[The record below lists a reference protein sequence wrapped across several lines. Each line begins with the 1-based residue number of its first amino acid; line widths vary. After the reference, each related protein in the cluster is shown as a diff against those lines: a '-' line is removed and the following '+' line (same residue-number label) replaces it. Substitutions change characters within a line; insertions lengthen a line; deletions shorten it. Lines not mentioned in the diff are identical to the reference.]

1 MGILMSEWT
10 THLKLPVLA
19 AAQAQKHV
27 THNEA
32 LALVDLVVQLAVVS
46 DSVSA
51 PPADPDEGERYIVP
65 AGATGTFAGHEY
77 TIAAF
82 DGGVWRFLAPVEGW
96 AAWVQS
102 LGAMRVYSGGGWVG
116 FSSVTGLGVDSTTG
130 GAAFQQETTVLS
142 ESAHK
147 AQSQFVTVDE
157 LITLSGSYTDSTL
170 HIPSRAIVFCVSTRV
185 TEAITGASSY
195 DCGIADETSK
205 FGGSLGVTAGSN
217 NAGVIGPTAFYADTP
232 VRVTANGGAF
242 TGGKLRLSLHYFLPV
257 VPQS

>member
-1 MGILMSEWT
+1 MNEWT
-10 THLKLPVLA
+10 THLKLPFLA

-51 PPADPDEGERYIVP
+51 PPADPVEGDRYIVP
-65 AGATGTFAGHEY
+65 AGATGAFAGHEQK
-77 TIAAF
+77 IAAF

-102 LGAMRVYSGGGWVG
+102 LGAMRVYSSGGWIG
-116 FSSVTGLGVDSTTG
+116 FSSVAGLGVDSATG
-130 GAAFQQETTVLS
+130 GAALQQEATVLS
-142 ESAHK
+142 ESVHK

-157 LITLSGSYTDSTL
+157 LIALSGSYTDSTL

-185 TEAITGASSY
+185 TEAITGATSY
-195 DCGIADETSK
+195 DCGILGETSK
-205 FGGSLGVTAGSN
+205 FGGSLGVTADSN
-217 NAGVIGPTAFYADTP
+217 NAGVIGPTAFYADTS
-232 VRVTANGGAF
+232 VRITANGGAF
-242 TGGKLRLSLHYFLPV
+242 TGGILRLSLHYFLPI